1 MSSKRKAPSDQSTP
15 TKSPGTNQ
23 PSLKRSKSH
32 KRSSKLRS
40 TPIPSLPS
48 KRSEQVVQ
56 LEQALQTETHDA
68 LTDIICYT
76 VIALALSVNLP
87 EPEFSYITV
96 QLRIALPP
104 CFDNDPLK
112 GVHGYL
118 RCFLMKYLPVLH
130 GVVIAYDKVRFVEPR
145 AELLDESPFSR
156 FHVTTK
162 MLVWK
167 PSPGTI
173 LSGVINIQSPAHIG
187 LLIYDTFN
195 ATIPAGLIDQ
205 DRYEFQQAGITD
217 SAHDEDGQDGNGT
230 AEVIDSETAGQYDG
244 EQSTGQWVAS
254 RSGKP
259 LGKKGR
265 LTFAAIK

>member
-23 PSLKRSKSH
+23 PSLKRPKSH
-32 KRSSKLRS
+32 KRSSKARS

-56 LEQALQTETHDA
+56 LEQALQTETHD
-68 LTDIICYT
+68 
-76 VIALALSVNLP
+76 

-205 DRYEFQQAGITD
+205 DRYEFQQAGTTD

-230 AEVIDSETAGQYDG
+230 ADVIDSEAAGQYDG